1 MKKVLTITQDKKR
14 PVKVSLTAE
23 DVYAEDPARGPRTN
37 NTVSVIDGT
46 KMTVMQAEKKPLRV
60 FSTDSVIDVVND
72 LDSDAT
78 DKPLSAAMG
87 KALKAGIDALAPVA
101 MEGYATKP
109 EFEELEESVTT
120 SISGKAD
127 ITGYYSTMASG
138 SAEGLV
144 GVPDAVGTL
153 NGLPQD
159 YISKASMDHILTAMV
174 TAGVISAYT
183 LTWNDLSNSYS
194 CTITPVS

>member
-1 MKKVLTITQDKKR
+1 MKKVLTIKQDMKR
-14 PVKVSLTAE
+14 PVKVSLTDA

-46 KMTVMQAEKKPLRV
+46 TMTVMQAEKKPLRV
-60 FSTDSVIDVVND
+60 YSTDSVIAVVND
-72 LDSDAT
+72 LTSDAT

-87 KALKAGIDALAPVA
+87 KALKAGIDALDPVA

-120 SISGKAD
+120 SLSGKAD

-144 GVPDAVGTL
+144 GVADAVGTL

-159 YISKASMDHILTAMV
+159 YISKDSMDHILTAMV

-194 CTITPVS
+194 CTITA